1 MRVRPNVEVL
11 RLSFAGLME
20 LGPEVSKVFIFPR
33 VKSIAERIDNI
44 SETPHPP
51 PAPDKIAANHIKLL
65 LLVRKLISIGLCDN

>member
-1 MRVRPNVEVL
+1 
-11 RLSFAGLME
+11 ME

-65 LLVRKLISIGLCDN
+65 LLVRKLISIGLCDNWFARQFKLIPIWRLFI